1 MIKHARV
8 IFCFI
13 AIALMSGCTPDYEY
27 PEKSIVENTEEMTE
41 FSNMPQSSERV
52 ESVILWPADDYAA
65 LDEDGQTAYRQA
77 VEDQL
82 ALDEYV
88 LLPDGSVAENPQT
101 GRYDPKTFLETF
113 PEAQLPRQQ
122 VEDYALEEV
131 QAGFR
136 TDPAAK
142 AGDNT
147 VRRYEKSSD
156 KLQRVTLVYRSGDNH
171 MNVCFIGLQGWPEA
185 DSTYTFEEQAVP
197 VAEENGRAVY
207 SLSGKLNGSTLVQLN
222 GTGTSEE
229 DFARIAAAFAQAAPE
244 LLAAVT

>member
-1 MIKHARV
+1 MTPIKILALMTASLV
-8 IFCFI
+8 IFT
-13 AIALMSGCTPDYEY
+13 ACTPVQTQAGPVSAASAATTAPDSVTTEQA
-27 PEKSIVENTEEMTE
+27 ETGIVWPTE
-41 FSNMPQSSERV
+41 
-52 ESVILWPADDYAA
+52 DYAA
-65 LDEDGQTAYRQA
+65 LDEEGQEAYRQA
-77 VEDQL
+77 VEEQL
-82 ALDEYV
+82 APDEYV

-122 VEDYALEEV
+122 VEEYTLEEV

-156 KLQRVTLVYRSGDNH
+156 KLQRVTLVYRSGEDH

-185 DSTYTFEEQAVP
+185 DGTYTFEEQAVP
-197 VAEENGRAVY
+197 VAEENGRMVY
-207 SLSGKLNGSTLVQLN
+207 SLSGKLDGSTLVQLN
-222 GTGTSEE
+222 GTAESE
-229 DFARIAAAFAQAAPE
+229 DSFARIAAAFAQAAPE
-244 LLAAVT
+244 LLAAGM

>member
-1 MIKHARV
+1 MNLIKIAALLGACAL
-8 IFCFI
+8 IFS
-13 AIALMSGCTPDYEY
+13 ACTPEKTQ
-27 PEKSIVENTEEMTE
+27 PEPLAAGPLSTPAPDCEPGAQAATELVW
-41 FSNMPQSSERV
+41 PQE
-52 ESVILWPADDYAA
+52 DYAA
-65 LDEDGQTAYRQA
+65 LDEDGQAAYRQA

-82 ALDEYV
+82 APDEYV

-101 GRYDPKTFLETF
+101 GRYDPGAFLETF

-122 VEDYALEEV
+122 VKDYALEEV

-156 KLQRVTLVYRSGDNH
+156 KLQRVTLVYRSGEDH

-185 DSTYTFEEQAVP
+185 DGTYTFEEQAVP
-197 VAEENGRAVY
+197 VAEENGQTVY
-207 SLSGKLNGSTLVQLN
+207 SLSGKLDGSTLVQLN
-222 GTGTSEE
+222 GTAESEE
-229 DFARIAAAFAQAAPE
+229 AFARITAAFAQAAPE
-244 LLAAVT
+244 LLSAAT

>member
-1 MIKHARV
+1 MKLMR
-8 IFCFI
+8 I
-13 AIALMSGCTPDYEY
+13 AALLGACALILSACTTEKTQPAPLATNALTTPVPDHE
-27 PEKSIVENTEEMTE
+27 PEDQAVTELVW
-41 FSNMPQSSERV
+41 PQE
-52 ESVILWPADDYAA
+52 DYAA

-82 ALDEYV
+82 APDEYV

-122 VEDYALEEV
+122 VEDYTLEEV

-156 KLQRVTLVYRSGDNH
+156 KLQRVTLVYRSGENH

-185 DSTYTFEEQAVP
+185 DGTYTFEEQAVP
-197 VAEENGRAVY
+197 VAEENGQTVY
-207 SLSGKLNGSTLVQLN
+207 SLSGKLDGNTLVQLN

-244 LLAAVT
+244 LLAAGM